1 MNCLEFRRIIGAEP
15 HSAAPEVAEHAAT
28 CEACARYRQQMQQM
42 DKLIHSALLV
52 DVAAPPAGAAAPKH
66 MDAQPRPAPQRRSKV
81 QWSLAASLLLAVAA
95 GVFWIG
101 YPRDTLAQDAV
112 EHALGEPESLQ
123 RTSAVVSDQ
132 EMTDVLA
139 QARVHLKSQMGP
151 VSYATVCPFRGHHVP
166 HFVVQTPVGP
176 VTVLLL
182 RDETPVKE
190 SRPFKEGKFQG
201 VIVPAPQG
209 VLAVLGENAPVE
221 KVAAQVLAAVE
232 YQDLW

>member
-1 MNCLEFRRIIGAEP
+1 
-15 HSAAPEVAEHAAT
+15 
-28 CEACARYRQQMQQM
+28 
-42 DKLIHSALLV
+42 
-52 DVAAPPAGAAAPKH
+52 

-95 GVFWIG
+95 GVFWIC

-166 HFVVQTPVGP
+166 HFVVQTPEGP

-190 SRPFKEGKFQG
+190 SRPFREGKFQG

>member
-15 HSAAPEVAEHAAT
+15 HSAAPEVAAHAAA
-28 CEACARYRQQMQQM
+28 CEACARYRQQMQEM
-42 DKLIHSALLV
+42 DKLIHGALLI
-52 DVAAPPAGAAAPKH
+52 DVAVSDAAAAGRPLE
-66 MDAQPRPAPQRRSKV
+66 AQPKPAPRKRAF
-81 QWSLAASLLLAVAA
+81 QWSLAASLLMAVAA
-95 GVFWIG
+95 GVFWLG

-112 EHALGEPESLQ
+112 THALGEPESLQ
-123 RTSAVVSDQ
+123 WTSAVVSDQ
-132 EMTDVLA
+132 EMADVLA
-139 QARVHLKSQMGP
+139 QARVSLRSQMGP

-166 HFVVQTPVGP
+166 HFVVQTPEGP

-190 SRPFKEGKFQG
+190 SRPFKEGEFQG

-209 VLAVLGENAPVE
+209 VLAVLGQNTPVE

-232 YQDLW
+232 YQEVW